1 MKEETSTPPY
11 PVMPHSNLTR
21 FVYLYRRTLTLSPI
35 TVRETTSIMFR
46 FTGSADC
53 TQVMNNV
60 VNGFMHPVMN

>member
-1 MKEETSTPPY
+1 MKEETSTPY
-11 PVMPHSNLTR
+11 AVMPRSNLTR
-21 FVYLYRRTLTLSPI
+21 FVYLYRRTLTLPPI

-60 VNGFMHPVMN
+60 VNEFMHPVMN